1 MKLFTL
7 LTLLSLTATY
17 SFAQPGSLDLTF
29 NDSGKVLNYG
39 FGVVRATA
47 IQPDGKILV
56 GGEIFTTELH
66 AFTIVRYLPDG
77 TVDESFGDNGKVQT
91 AIAGGGVGIYNLSVL
106 KNGKILAAG
115 YGLVFFQFPIYQ
127 SPILAQYL
135 PDGSPDP
142 SFGDN
147 GVVTINTRSI
157 GTVTTRG
164 MAVMEDGRI
173 VQAGSNSQQNTTV
186 LRYMPDGSLDNT
198 FGVNGISNLYLSGI
212 DNINCLVLQPD
223 GKIIIGGSYDINSS
237 SANFL
242 IARFKTDGTL
252 DSSFGYNG
260 KRIIDYNSSTDVI
273 YSLALQPDGKILA
286 AGSVAPAG
294 IGTSAMCVVRFN
306 PDGFYDSSF
315 GNNGIALATI
325 DNYYTSAAGIV
336 LQSDGKITACGRAVT
351 ASDDVPGK
359 LLFLVGQFKA
369 DGSLN
374 TTFGDGGK
382 TLTDF
387 GLYQRANA
395 LSLQADGKIVVAGNG
410 IPGDD
415 SEPYYNLALARY
427 NNNGGAPIAKKIQKI
442 LKWWRNRNNSI
453 TLNWQN
459 TITSGTGGYYRVQRA
474 TAYNTVQNTGMW
486 VNIGRVASSNA
497 GTNSQTQSFTDN
509 NSLPGT
515 TYYRVQQVSASGNV
529 ETTNVIVVTI
539 NEASAI
545 SISPNPVQDMLY
557 IKGLDASASYSL
569 QVSNRQGNIVA
580 KATVKQTSLYKLNVE
595 QLPKGVYY
603 LRLVSGNNTRD
614 LKFVK
619 E

>member
-1 MKLFTL
+1 MKFFL
-7 LTLLSLTATY
+7 LLITALIVENTIL
-17 SFAQPGSLDLTF
+17 AQPGTLDNTF
-29 NDSGKVLNYG
+29 NDSGKVLNYD

-106 KNGKILAAG
+106 KSGKILAAG

-186 LRYMPDGSLDNT
+186 LRYMPDGSLDKT
-198 FGVNGISNLYLSGI
+198 FGADGISNVYLSGI

-223 GKIIIGGSYDINSS
+223 GKIMVGGSYDINSS

-242 IARFKTDGTL
+242 IARFNTDGTL

-260 KRIIDYNSSTDVI
+260 KRIIDYNSSTDII

-294 IGTSAMCVVRFN
+294 ITTSTMCMVRFN
-306 PDGFYDSSF
+306 PNGFYDSSF
-315 GNNGIALATI
+315 GSNGIALATI
-325 DNYYTSAAGIV
+325 DNYYTSAAGVV

-359 LLFLVGQFKA
+359 LLFLVAQFKA

-427 NNNGGAPIAKKIQKI
+427 NNGQSSLIARIKKWIKNHHLYWQDIADSSIAYYSIGQSNNATRGFTEIAKVSPTEKNLYSYALPAMAANAQPA
-442 LKWWRNRNNSI
+442 N
-453 TLNWQN
+453 
-459 TITSGTGGYYRVQRA
+459 YYRINAVDA
-474 TAYNTVQNTGMW
+474 GNNV
-486 VNIGRVASSNA
+486 VASA
-497 GTNSQTQSFTDN
+497 VIN
-509 NSLPGT
+509 N
-515 TYYRVQQVSASGNV
+515 VDAAMAA
-529 ETTNVIVVTI
+529 I
-539 NEASAI
+539 NTL
-545 SISPNPVQDMLY
+545 SIYPNPVKNTLY
-557 IKGLDASASYSL
+557 IKGLETALNYKLSVA
-569 QVSNRQGNIVA
+569 NTQGNIVA
-580 KATVKQTSLYKLNVE
+580 TTAITNTTAYSFNVAGLN
-595 QLPKGVYY
+595 KGVYY
-603 LRLVSGNNTRD
+603 ATVSTAGRQIFST
-614 LKFVK
+614 KFIK